1 MPKAADSNQD
11 WLHLY
16 EAAIRIKDVAPWTWM
31 VETDVFGVQNPETGD
46 LGFVSVMGMRG
57 EHFAVS
63 LYLGA
68 KGLYGFWEFEENSES
83 ISPDR
88 LLEIPQLQASFE
100 DRDELQNQDRALIK
114 TLGLKFRGK
123 KAWPNFRS
131 FRAGFMPWH
140 LEAGEVRFLTHA
152 LHQLAEVAPRFK
164 ANPDL
169 FDLNDSEQ
177 YLVRVPK
184 SKAASSW
191 EDQAMTVLL
200 PEPTS
205 IQLLMDPQLLAH
217 LKLIQQKNL
226 RLEIDL
232 CIFPAPMRDQG
243 DRPYF
248 AYILLIVDVQS
259 GMVLCH
265 EMFQPLPSLEE
276 MWGKVPLTVAQT
288 LASASIVPKEIAVS
302 SELVFQLL
310 QPLAKSLNI
319 KLKTMP
325 FLPMLSQVQ
334 EFMFARF

>member
-1 MPKAADSNQD
+1 MSKLAVSTQD

-46 LGFVSVMGMRG
+46 LGFVSVMGIRG

-68 KGLYGFWEFEENSES
+68 KGLFGFWEFEENSEDM
-83 ISPDR
+83 SPDR
-88 LLEIPQLQASFE
+88 LLEIPQLQLSFE
-100 DRDELQNQDRALIK
+100 DRDELQNQERAFIK

-123 KAWPNFRS
+123 KAWPTFRS

-140 LEAGEVRFLTHA
+140 LEAEEVRFLTHA

-164 ANPDL
+164 ADPDL
-169 FDLNDSEQ
+169 FDPSDSEQ
-177 YLVRVPK
+177 YLVRVPSAK
-184 SKAASSW
+184 DAAIW
-191 EDQAMTVLL
+191 EEQVMTVLP

-205 IQLLMDPQLLAH
+205 IQLLMDPQLLAK
-217 LKLIQQKNL
+217 LKLIKPKNSK
-226 RLEIDL
+226 LEIDL
-232 CIFPAPMRDQG
+232 CMFHAPVRGEG

-248 AYILLIVDVQS
+248 PYILLMVDVQS

-288 LASASIVPKEIAVS
+288 LASASFVPKEISVS
-302 SELVFQLL
+302 SGLVFQLL
-310 QPLAKSLNI
+310 QPFAKSLNI
-319 KLKTMP
+319 KLKTAP
-325 FLPMLSQVQ
+325 FLPILSQVQ